1 MKDLTEPL
9 LRAVFRTS
17 AVIAAMGLL
26 SWALFPAY
34 RVYTAGF
41 LLGMV
46 FSAINTWY
54 LIMKA
59 KQIAEIAEKGG
70 GRRTS
75 LGFIVRAAICVA
87 AVAIAVKKPQ
97 FDVAAAIIGLFSV
110 NLISVVVGMYVL
122 ARNHIRDHVKG
133 VKK

>member
-9 LRAVFRTS
+9 PGAVFRTS

-26 SWALFPAY
+26 GWALFPEY

-54 LIMKA
+54 LLMKA
-59 KQIAEIAEKGG
+59 KQIAEVAEKGG
-70 GRRTS
+70 GKRPR
-75 LGFIVRAAICVA
+75 LGFLVRAALSVA
-87 AVAIAVKKPQ
+87 AVAIALKKPQ
-97 FDVAAAIIGLFSV
+97 FDVAAVIIGLFSV